1 MIQPAPPP
9 PSPPAVVQ
17 ESPAALAPQPVPLV
31 GEEVGPAVSAA
42 LTDARV
48 SITTGFNGA
57 RILLYGAVFDPAAR
71 PSDVVVVVRGPE
83 QPLRIVRR
91 TRVAGVWL
99 NTRPVTFE
107 GAPGYYM
114 AASTRPLGDITT
126 FSTLRTLGL
135 GLSHL
140 AFNTP
145 AEQRLETRYGVQN
158 VMVNRLGADY
168 PLYRQA
174 VLRLQERRGLY
185 AADSQGVRFVDRGL
199 FRAQVVL
206 PSEAP
211 TGRYEAT
218 IHLFQDRQVVSSR
231 TLQLN
236 VEKTGVERWLYL
248 FSQERPWSYGLA
260 SIVIALVSGWAAAAL
275 FKRR

>member
-1 MIQPAPPP
+1 MIQPPPP
-9 PSPPAVVQ
+9 PPPPVIAPVQ
-17 ESPAALAPQPVPLV
+17 VAPAVPLV
-31 GEEVGPAVSAA
+31 PEEAGPAVSAA

-57 RILLYGAVFDPAAR
+57 RILLYGAVFDPEAR
-71 PSDVVVVVRGPE
+71 ESDVVVVVRGPDA
-83 QPLRIVRR
+83 PLRIVRR

-107 GAPGYYM
+107 GAPGFYM
-114 AASTRPLGDITT
+114 AASTRPLGEVTT
-126 FSTLRTLGL
+126 FSNLRTLGL

-140 AFNTP
+140 AFSTP

-199 FRAQVVL
+199 FRAEVVL
-206 PSEAP
+206 PAEAP
-211 TGRYEAT
+211 TGRYTAT
-218 IHLFQDRQVVSSR
+218 IHLFQDRRVVSSR

-248 FSQERPWSYGLA
+248 FSQERPWSYGLV
-260 SIVIALVSGWAAAAL
+260 SILIALGSGWAAAAI